1 MRASA
6 IHPFRLA
13 GRSLIY
19 LILLSAGLL
28 AGCGGST
35 KEFIHT
41 GTSGGT
47 EFAPVSVAGRVDP
60 GVPAVGVPVVVTSDD
75 GTVLAQATTD
85 ESGSF
90 LFPGFAGPASFRVS
104 ASLDD
109 EITLESQVT
118 NNPGGAFVVL
128 NLPTTLASRFSR
140 AAGVSA
146 EEAKQRVA
154 SFLGL
159 AHVAD
164 LEHGLSEFDATGFSH
179 LVFFLRA
186 QQQGGIDAYLDL
198 LVQEIQAGGTPRTF
212 HLSLDDLEATLDLPE
227 VLVEEFRRIQVDPA
241 LRRAVLAARMRAV
254 PHLAGLILD
263 GTSHAQPQGIDL
275 SEVRAS
281 FIVDTLL
288 DQVLDVTWTHI
299 ADAANLNYGTTAMLE
314 RIQEQLGEVLDL
326 LSEMSLAIGKQNLD
340 NAVSDVYN
348 QAISQ
353 IETYN
358 SRLADLNLGNILAA
372 PETPYTPTNDTQ
384 ELLSSMQSLAT
395 EQNLR
400 IIRNYMDPTT
410 QGTKILV
417 EGQSYILSDLYG
429 QSLTADA
436 GNFPFRN
443 SDLINQLFSIL
454 DYYSQYQQLGIN
466 LLGESAH
473 IQTNPTNAIITA
485 QRNAEETIDSLYRQ
499 RAILPP
505 SAKLPNNVV
514 VDLQAGLMWYTV
526 IQGSKSCSDAV
537 SFANS
542 FSLSDG
548 AGGTYTDW
556 HLPTLEEYRIL
567 RERARMVDSSLRD
580 SAVKHDGSDSSN
592 GNYGY
597 SAQGLT
603 KLGFTNANILNSD
616 GGVLFA
622 EWRLI
627 ESDHSADRYSL
638 AGDSWYDENPEF
650 RFNHESSDARATTND
665 RPFFVVRSIG
675 KPVVPIASYVDPDDG
690 PLVARIVGVDD
701 TNAEIPY
708 EWSEVKDFEYE
719 LFGRVSGLQNHTFLT
734 PKGSADGLPDRVG
747 GSLIYQFATGGSFAV
762 GGHTYSLTLPRR
774 VHDSAAAGFSFPT
787 YNGHANA
794 YTALNTR
801 NQLVSFG
808 STSGDVEVTS
818 SGRLRWRAGGSGAFD
833 LALDAFIYSTSGQ
846 SSKFSQTIRT
856 SVSSPR
862 KLTQIQMF
870 PRNREYF
877 LTSVAS
883 RDEQYYCLA
892 FYSDDTVED
901 VTNHENIT
909 WTAVD
914 RDTGQPVSGAS
925 FSTQANGHLTVN
937 NTAPQFVRLSVSLG
951 SSAAENDQ
959 TVIKAVTQ

>member
-6 IHPFRLA
+6 IIRSFRLA
-13 GRSLIY
+13 SRSLIY
-19 LILLSAGLL
+19 LICLSAGLL
-28 AGCGGST
+28 AGCGNST

-41 GTSGGT
+41 GTATGT
-47 EFAPVSVAGRVDP
+47 EFAPVSVAGRVAP

-90 LFPGFAGPASFRVS
+90 LFPGFTGPASFRVS

-128 NLPTTLASRFSR
+128 NLPTTLASRLSR

-154 SFLGL
+154 GFLGL

-241 LRRAVLAARMRAV
+241 LRRAVLAARLRAV
-254 PHLAGLILD
+254 PYLAGLILD

-299 ADAANLNYGTTAMLE
+299 ADSANLNYGTTAMLE
-314 RIQEQLGEVLDL
+314 RIQEQLGEVLEL

-384 ELLSSMQSLAT
+384 DLLSSMQSLAV

-429 QSLTADA
+429 QSLTADT

-443 SDLINQLFSIL
+443 SDLVNQLFTIL

-499 RAILPP
+499 RAVLPP

-526 IQGSKSCSDAV
+526 IQGSRSCSDAV
-537 SFANS
+537 SFANG

-567 RERARMVDSSLRD
+567 RERARTVDSSLRD
-580 SAVKHDGSDSSN
+580 SGVEHDGSDSSS

-603 KLGFTNANILNSD
+603 TLGFTNASFLNSD
-616 GGVLFA
+616 GSVL
-622 EWRLI
+622 
-627 ESDHSADRYSL
+627 YSYYL
-638 AGDSWYDENPEF
+638 YSTVENKYILQGTGTFDSNPEF
-650 RFNHESSDARATTND
+650 RFNHQNSDNKSTTNK

-675 KPVVPIASYVDPDDG
+675 KPVVPIASVVQNPYGLSFQSVD
-690 PLVARIVGVDD
+690 VDS
-701 TNAEIPY
+701 NSASIPY
-708 EWSEVKDFEYE
+708 EWSDVKGFEYE
-719 LFGRVSGLQNHTFLT
+719 LFGRVGGVQNQTFLT

-747 GSLIYQFATGGSFAV
+747 ASLTYQFVTGGSFAV
-762 GGHTYSLTLPRR
+762 GGHTYPLTLPRR
-774 VHDSAAAGFSFPT
+774 VHDSAAANISFPT
-787 YNGHANA
+787 YNGPANA
-794 YTALNTR
+794 YEAINTR
-801 NQLVSFG
+801 NQLVSFASENPAAEVA
-808 STSGDVEVTS
+808 ST
-818 SGRLRWRAGGSGAFD
+818 GRLRWRANGNGAFD
-833 LALDAFIYSTSGQ
+833 LDLTASIYNTSGEMTPFPQ
-846 SSKFSQTIRT
+846 SVRT

-892 FYSDDTVED
+892 FYADDTVED
-901 VTNHENIT
+901 VTNQVT
-909 WTAVD
+909 WSAVD
-914 RDTGQPVSGAS
+914 DSTGQPIAEAF
-925 FSTQANGHLTVN
+925 FSTQANGHLTVT